1 MDKLLSNNCFY
12 VDLSGNGTLVD
23 LERNFPN
30 HIFSRQ
36 DKYKIKGTFDDFFTI
51 KLSEYLESV
60 KEGKSQMELFDL
72 GFEYLNKYFAFSS
85 AYTTNLSYLHK
96 IGVKEIFF
104 KDFGTE
110 WFLFLNPS
118 YYKPKIKKG
127 LLPSEMKLG
136 IKFILCSAIRTFYDT
151 KLLQVNLNNRE
162 YYEKQYLKVF
172 KKVITEEERNLKLF
186 LTWSIYRQ
194 EVINKLD
201 FDKVMTGYSLRQS
214 ALVRKII
221 SEEKNIFTKFK
232 ESTLED
238 LLELFD
244 RGGELITDPNQK
256 RLLISLLE
264 YIIENFK
271 AETLKDFNYMY

>member
-1 MDKLLSNNCFY
+1 MDLDLINNFHY

-30 HIFSRQ
+30 HVFSRK
-36 DKYKIKGTFDDFFTI
+36 DKYAIKRSFDDFFKI
-51 KLSEYLESV
+51 KLSEYLESI
-60 KEGKSQMELFDL
+60 KEGKSQIELFDL
-72 GFEYLNKYFAFSS
+72 GFEYLNNYFSFSS
-85 AYTTNLSYLHK
+85 GYTTNLSYLHK
-96 IGVKEIFF
+96 ITVKEVFF

-118 YYKPKIKKG
+118 YYKPQTKKG

-136 IKFILCSAIRTFYDT
+136 MKFILCSAFRIFYDT
-151 KLLQVNLNNRE
+151 KLLQENLNRRD

-172 KKVITEEERNLKLF
+172 KKIITEEERPLKLF
-186 LTWSIYRQ
+186 LTWNIYRK
-194 EVINKLD
+194 EIINKLD
-201 FDKVMTGYSLRQS
+201 YEKIMTGYSLRQS

-221 SEEKNIFTKFK
+221 SEEKNIFSKFK

-271 AETLKDFNYMY
+271 AETLKDFDYMY